1 MKRSTL
7 FIICTTA
14 LLLVVGIVIAALLF
28 NDATKEAKL
37 ETGLYFIEA
46 RGALFVSE
54 REDVT
59 LPLLVYYY
67 NNGKS
72 DDSEIIEQYT
82 DFALLTDEGEEIP
95 FEVPGDILS
104 GFKFGDDARIKQNE
118 IPVTIGHD
126 AIHNESITITGLK
139 YSDEKKQINEVDI
152 GKIDICRKANT
163 YESVKVFAR
172 RIVFAKFVLPTIR
185 QYSVFVENPSDEDMI
200 VNSIDFGET
209 GLVSKEI
216 DFLVKPADE
225 SSEVVFDVTEN
236 NQEGC
241 YIYYLKPAFNIVTA
255 NKPLVVI
262 QSNISSQ
269 RYIGDGDVLF
279 DYFANK

>member
-1 MKRSTL
+1 MRNRTKNILCITAIL
-7 FIICTTA
+7 LIIGIGITA
-14 LLLVVGIVIAALLF
+14 FLLF
-28 NDATKEAKL
+28 NATKEKTL

-46 RGALFVSE
+46 RGTIFVTE
-54 REDVT
+54 RENIN

-67 NNGKS
+67 NNGEN
-72 DDSEIIEQYT
+72 DDSEIIEKYT
-82 DFALLTDEGEEIP
+82 DFALLTDSGEEIP
-95 FEVPGDILS
+95 FEVPGDVLT
-104 GFKFGDDARIKQNE
+104 GFSFGDDTRIKQNE
-118 IPVTIGHD
+118 VPVTIGHG
-126 AIHNESITITGLK
+126 AFHNGSITITGLK
-139 YSDEKKQINEVDI
+139 YSDEKKQIKEADI
-152 GKIDICRKANT
+152 GQINIILKTDTCNSIKIASRKI
-163 YESVKVFAR
+163 VFAR
-172 RIVFAKFVLPTIR
+172 FVLPAIR
-185 QYSVFVENPSDEDMI
+185 QYSVFVDNHSDDNII

-216 DFLVKPADE
+216 NFLVKPADE
-225 SSEVVFDVTEN
+225 SAEVVFDVTEN

-269 RYIGDGDVLF
+269 RYIGGGDVLF